1 MSFFRDLLS
10 LHGFPT
16 EPMFAR
22 RYGQTYGNRVATAR
36 ALEPRR
42 PVAPLPAAAEP
53 QPASCRQCPA

>member
-1 MSFFRDLLS
+1 MNLFRELLS

-36 ALEPRR
+36 ALDERR
-42 PVAPLPAAAEP
+42 PATPGVVPAEP
-53 QPASCRQCPA
+53 EPASCPRCPA